1 MKFKRLSES
10 VNNNDTLLSEYRKYA
25 NLDEDF
31 EITEDNLDD
40 WALNSAAIKCNIPKA
55 DAKHRILGEDIT
67 LDQAAREMEAS
78 KVIEGDSSLIEITL
92 DESLKKAKYKQRYG
106 ENSDFPNVLIVSEP
120 GMGKTSIIRQWAAK
134 NNVHLV
140 YQTLSTMSPEMLGG
154 IVGRDAD
161 DPDWASRLASK
172 ELIQSL
178 DKPNTVLFL
187 DEYNRSKKEIR
198 GAFLTVIQDHI
209 VDDPKDES
217 KKRFLPNFL
226 FTIAAMNPS
235 TTSTNIGAHKVEP
248 AEKSRFEILHISP
261 SVLQQLKYL
270 REFYSNRMKKDIE
283 FGDEKARLE
292 NQGRLQLAETI
303 LSYPDFSYDTS
314 ADVEDNSDDEYYT
327 VLNQRSFKLAL
338 DKSDGT
344 KESLLR
350 LWDRFCNYNKKPII
364 ERALKNYQDVDDKAN
379 AALKGGTESD
389 VFKKRDAEWVKQ
401 QLRGQGININ

>member
-1 MKFKRLSES
+1 
-10 VNNNDTLLSEYRKYA
+10 
-25 NLDEDF
+25 
-31 EITEDNLDD
+31 
-40 WALNSAAIKCNIPKA
+40 
-55 DAKHRILGEDIT
+55 
-67 LDQAAREMEAS
+67 
-78 KVIEGDSSLIEITL
+78 
-92 DESLKKAKYKQRYG
+92 
-106 ENSDFPNVLIVSEP
+106 
-120 GMGKTSIIRQWAAK
+120 
-134 NNVHLV
+134 
-140 YQTLSTMSPEMLGG
+140 MSPEMLGG

-172 ELIQSL
+172 ELLQSL

-217 KKRFLPNFL
+217 KKRLLPNFL

-327 VLNQRSFKLAL
+327 VLN
-338 DKSDGT
+338 
-344 KESLLR
+344 
-350 LWDRFCNYNKKPII
+350 
-364 ERALKNYQDVDDKAN
+364 
-379 AALKGGTESD
+379 
-389 VFKKRDAEWVKQ
+389 
-401 QLRGQGININ
+401 